1 MDTIVSNSAAPSG
14 ATLAAAATP
23 SSSAISPATSSAPLS
38 ATLTAKMAL
47 WFELHMLQDE
57 YINNLD
63 NDRLEAWPTL
73 FTADCRY
80 EIIPKENAD
89 MGLPVG
95 IIYCTNQRML
105 RDRVV
110 SLRNANIYE
119 EHSYRHMT
127 SGLAVVK
134 EENGVVETESNYV
147 VIQTRSNGESNVYQ
161 AGKYYDKV
169 VRTPDGL
176 RYKSKRVVYDTS
188 RVQTLLATPI

>member
-1 MDTIVSNSAAPSG
+1 MEAM
-14 ATLAAAATP
+14 
-23 SSSAISPATSSAPLS
+23 
-38 ATLTAKMAL
+38 KL
-47 WFELHMLQDE
+47 WFELHMLQDQ

-73 FTADCRY
+73 FTEDCLY

-89 MGLPVG
+89 MGLPIG
-95 IIYCTNQRML
+95 IIYCNNQKML

-110 SLRNANIYE
+110 SLRNANIFE

-127 SGLAVVK
+127 SGLCVVA
-134 EENGVVETESNYV
+134 ETDGVIETESNYV
-147 VIQTRSNGESNVYQ
+147 VIQTRTNGESNVYQ

-169 VRTPDGL
+169 VRTDAGL
-176 RYKSKRVVYDTS
+176 RYQSKRVIYDTS

>member
-1 MDTIVSNSAAPSG
+1 MEAM
-14 ATLAAAATP
+14 
-23 SSSAISPATSSAPLS
+23 
-38 ATLTAKMAL
+38 KL
-47 WFELHMLQDE
+47 WFELHMLQDQ

-73 FTADCRY
+73 FTEDCLY

-89 MGLPVG
+89 IGLPIG
-95 IIYCTNQRML
+95 IIYCDNQKML

-110 SLRNANIYE
+110 SLRNANIFE

-127 SGLAVVK
+127 SGLCVVAEK
-134 EENGVVETESNYV
+134 DGVIETESNYV
-147 VIQTRSNGESNVYQ
+147 VIQTRTDGESNVYQ

-169 VRTPDGL
+169 VRTDAGL
-176 RYKSKRVVYDTS
+176 RYQSKRVIYDTS

>member
-1 MDTIVSNSAAPSG
+1 MEAM
-14 ATLAAAATP
+14 
-23 SSSAISPATSSAPLS
+23 
-38 ATLTAKMAL
+38 KL
-47 WFELHMLQDE
+47 WFELHMLQDQ

-73 FTADCRY
+73 FTEECLY
-80 EIIPKENAD
+80 EIVPKENAD
-89 MGLPVG
+89 MGLPIG
-95 IIYCTNQRML
+95 IIFCNNRRML

-127 SGLAVVK
+127 SGLCVVAQ
-134 EENGVVETESNYV
+134 NDGVIETESNYV
-147 VIQTRSNGESNVYQ
+147 VIQTRTNGESGVYQ

-169 VRTPDGL
+169 VRTEEGL
-176 RYKSKRVVYDTS
+176 RYKSKRVIYDTS